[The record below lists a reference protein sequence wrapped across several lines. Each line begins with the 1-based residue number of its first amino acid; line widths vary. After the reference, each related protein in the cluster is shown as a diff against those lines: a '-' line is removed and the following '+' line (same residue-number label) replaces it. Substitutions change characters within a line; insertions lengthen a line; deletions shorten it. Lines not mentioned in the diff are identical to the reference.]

1 MSFGLAPCTK
11 FPPGDILSYETPQ
24 KSHALRP
31 KFLPT
36 QLHSQEPGT
45 LVEPRFA
52 TKMQTGDTLMSKRVQ
67 NAVNEIS
74 SSASRV
80 VRIAGPSIYEA
91 EYLNQVVE
99 ELKIFLKSK
108 NVTTVND
115 IYLGFQGHDYR
126 GQLLLSKGA

>member
-1 MSFGLAPCTK
+1 
-11 FPPGDILSYETPQ
+11 
-24 KSHALRP
+24 
-31 KFLPT
+31 
-36 QLHSQEPGT
+36 
-45 LVEPRFA
+45 
-52 TKMQTGDTLMSKRVQ
+52 MSKRVQ